1 MAQMNYLTQ
10 CTFDFGALAQL
21 PKVLK
26 SLGVTRPFVV
36 TDPGLKANG
45 LLGTLLAALGA
56 APAGV
61 FTETPANPT
70 ESASAKAA
78 DAYRAAGADGIIAF
92 GGGSSMDL
100 AKAMGLMVTHEGPF
114 ERLGASMRGMKF
126 ITSIPP
132 LVAVPT
138 TAGTGSEVSPGAVV
152 ILNNGRKETFV
163 SAHLVP
169 TAAVCDPELTLGL
182 PPALTAAT
190 GMDAMTHCIEAVLT
204 PVVHPPAE
212 AIGVDGAERIGK
224 YIERATKDG
233 SDRDAR
239 WHMMMGS
246 FEGALAFAK
255 GLGAVHGLSHALGR
269 IHELKLHHGTLNAVI
284 LPHSLA
290 MIGKEAEA
298 SGVMRYGT
306 QALAALRQ
314 ATVPWCAI
322 LVRKAFGMAG
332 LAQRNGSP
340 AFVRYAW
347 PSAQWGS
354 LPIAGGVDAAY
365 RAVIEAA
372 PDPAAKRAEIEA
384 KLEALQSPLR
394 TAEAF
399 GVEEIIDPRRTRGYL
414 CRFAELAA
422 PLRTPGRPSF
432 GYRP

>member
-1 MAQMNYLTQ
+1 MPVAVLFRMWDKSATERPMAQMNYLTQ

-26 SLGVTRPFVV
+26 GLGVARPFVV
-36 TDPGLKANG
+36 TDAGLKANG
-45 LLGTLLAALGA
+45 LLDTLLAALGN

-70 ESASAKAA
+70 EGASAKAA
-78 DAYRAAGADGIIAF
+78 DAYRASGADGIIAF

-100 AKAMGLMVTHEGPF
+100 AKAVGLMVTHEGPF
-114 ERLGASMRGMKF
+114 ERLGASVRGMKF
-126 ITSIPP
+126 ITKIPP

-152 ILNNGRKETFV
+152 ILDNGRKETFV

-169 TAAVCDPELTLGL
+169 VAAVCDPELTMGL

-212 AIGVDGAERIGK
+212 AIGVDGAERISK

-269 IHELKLHHGTLNAVI
+269 IHELRLHHGTLNAVI

-290 MIGKEAEA
+290 MIGNAAEEKFA
-298 SGVMRYGT
+298 RLRRALG
-306 QALAALRQ
+306 LAANADLPQYIADLNARLGLPASLGAMGVTAAHWPGTRDYAVSDI
-314 ATVPWCAI
+314 ATLSNAVPFDGEKYDE
-322 LVRKAFGMAG
+322 LF
-332 LAQRNGSP
+332 QR
-340 AFVRYAW
+340 
-347 PSAQWGS
+347 
-354 LPIAGGVDAAY
+354 
-365 RAVIEAA
+365 
-372 PDPAAKRAEIEA
+372 
-384 KLEALQSPLR
+384 AL
-394 TAEAF
+394 
-399 GVEEIIDPRRTRGYL
+399 
-414 CRFAELAA
+414 
-422 PLRTPGRPSF
+422 
-432 GYRP
+432 

>member
-26 SLGVTRPFVV
+26 AHGVARPFVV

-45 LLGTLLAALGA
+45 LLDQLLTALGA

-61 FTETPANPT
+61 FTDTPANPT

-78 DAYRAAGADGIIAF
+78 EAYRAADADAIIAF

-114 ERLGASMRGMKF
+114 ERLGASQRGMKF
-126 ITSIPP
+126 ITKIPP
-132 LVAVPT
+132 LIAVPT

-152 ILNNGRKETFV
+152 ILDNGRKETFV
-163 SAHLVP
+163 SAFLVP
-169 TAAVCDPELTLGL
+169 VAAVCDPELTLGL
-182 PPALTAAT
+182 PPGLTAAT

-212 AIGVDGAERIGK
+212 AIGLDGAERIAT
-224 YIERATKDG
+224 YIERAVKDG
-233 SDRDAR
+233 SDREAR

-290 MIGKEAEA
+290 MIGNAAEA
-298 SGVMRYGT
+298 KFARLRR
-306 QALAALRQ
+306 AL
-314 ATVPWCAI
+314 
-322 LVRKAFGMAG
+322 G
-332 LAQRNGSP
+332 LAPDADLSQYITDLNARIGLP
-340 AFVRYAW
+340 ASLSAMGVKQEHGENAIDYAVSDLATLSNAV
-347 PSAQWGS
+347 PF
-354 LPIAGGVDAAY
+354 DAEKY
-365 RAVIEAA
+365 RELFS
-372 PDPAAKRAEIEA
+372 RA
-384 KLEALQSPLR
+384 L
-394 TAEAF
+394 
-399 GVEEIIDPRRTRGYL
+399 
-414 CRFAELAA
+414 
-422 PLRTPGRPSF
+422 
-432 GYRP
+432 

>member
-26 SLGVTRPFVV
+26 GLGVARPFVV

-45 LLGTLLAALGA
+45 LLDRLLAALGE

-61 FTETPANPT
+61 FAETPANPT
-70 ESASAKAA
+70 ERASAKAA

-100 AKAMGLMVTHEGPF
+100 AKAMGLMLAHDGPF
-114 ERLGASMRGMKF
+114 ERLGGSQRGMRL
-126 ITSIPP
+126 IGPIPA

-152 ILNNGRKETFV
+152 ILDNGRKETFV
-163 SAHLVP
+163 SPHLVP
-169 TAAVCDPELTLGL
+169 KAAVCDPELTLGL
-182 PPALTAAT
+182 PPLLTAAT

-224 YIERATKDG
+224 WLERAVKDG
-233 SDRDAR
+233 GDRDAR

-269 IHELKLHHGTLNAVI
+269 IQELKLHHGTLNAVI

-290 MIGKEAEA
+290 MIGGAAEEKFA
-298 SGVMRYGT
+298 RLRRALG
-306 QALAALRQ
+306 LAANADLPQYVADLNAR
-314 ATVPWCAI
+314 I
-322 LVRKAFGMAG
+322 G
-332 LAQRNGSP
+332 LP
-340 AFVRYAW
+340 ARLA
-347 PSAQWGS
+347 AM
-354 LPIAGGVDAAY
+354 GVTAAHW
-365 RAVIEAA
+365 
-372 PDPAAKRAEIEA
+372 PAAREYAVSDIATLSNAVPFDGEKYDELFQRA
-384 KLEALQSPLR
+384 L
-394 TAEAF
+394 
-399 GVEEIIDPRRTRGYL
+399 
-414 CRFAELAA
+414 
-422 PLRTPGRPSF
+422 
-432 GYRP
+432 

>member
-21 PKVLK
+21 PKILK
-26 SLGVTRPFVV
+26 ANGVSRPFIV

-45 LLGTLLAALGA
+45 LLDTLLAALGEP
-56 APAGV
+56 PAGV

-70 ESASAKAA
+70 ESASTKAA
-78 DAYRAAGADGIIAF
+78 EQYRTSGADGIIAF

-114 ERLGASMRGMKF
+114 ERLGGSKRGMKF
-126 ITSIPP
+126 ITKIPP
-132 LVAVPT
+132 LIAVPT

-152 ILNNGRKETFV
+152 ILDNGMKETFV
-163 SAHLVP
+163 SAFLVP
-169 TAAVCDPELTLGL
+169 VAAVCDPELTLGL

-224 YIERATKDG
+224 WLERAVKDG

-290 MIGKEAEA
+290 MIGNAAEEKFA
-298 SGVMRYGT
+298 RLRR
-306 QALAALRQ
+306 AL
-314 ATVPWCAI
+314 
-322 LVRKAFGMAG
+322 G
-332 LAQRNGSP
+332 LAPNADLAQYIADLNARIGLPTNLRGMGVTEAHFSDATRDYAVSDLATLSNAVPFNGEKYGELFQR
-340 AFVRYAW
+340 
-347 PSAQWGS
+347 
-354 LPIAGGVDAAY
+354 
-365 RAVIEAA
+365 
-372 PDPAAKRAEIEA
+372 
-384 KLEALQSPLR
+384 AL
-394 TAEAF
+394 
-399 GVEEIIDPRRTRGYL
+399 
-414 CRFAELAA
+414 
-422 PLRTPGRPSF
+422 
-432 GYRP
+432 

>member
-26 SLGVTRPFVV
+26 GLGVARPFVV

-45 LLGTLLAALGA
+45 LLDKLTAALA
-56 APAGV
+56 EPPAGA
-61 FTETPANPT
+61 FTDTPANPT

-78 DAYRAAGADGIIAF
+78 DAYRAASADGIVAF

-114 ERLGASMRGMKF
+114 ERLGGSKRGMKF
-126 ITSIPP
+126 IGKIPP

-152 ILNNGRKETFV
+152 ILDNGMKETFV
-163 SAHLVP
+163 SSHLVP
-169 TAAVCDPELTLGL
+169 AAAVCDPELTLGL
-182 PPALTAAT
+182 PPLLTAAT

-224 YIERATKDG
+224 WLERAVRDG

-239 WHMMMGS
+239 WQMMMGS

-290 MIGKEAEA
+290 MIAEA
-298 SGVMRYGT
+298 GVAQEKFARLKR
-306 QALAALRQ
+306 ALGLQPGAD
-314 ATVPWCAI
+314 
-322 LVRKAFGMAG
+322 
-332 LAQRNGSP
+332 LAQYIADLNARIGLP
-340 AFVRYAW
+340 ANLGAMGVKQQHGDGAIDFAVADLATLSNAVPFDAEKYAE
-347 PSAQWGS
+347 
-354 LPIAGGVDAAY
+354 LF
-365 RAVIEAA
+365 
-372 PDPAAKRAEIEA
+372 KRA
-384 KLEALQSPLR
+384 L
-394 TAEAF
+394 
-399 GVEEIIDPRRTRGYL
+399 
-414 CRFAELAA
+414 
-422 PLRTPGRPSF
+422 
-432 GYRP
+432 